1 MAMRDENIQLK
12 KDAALSAYNSQNWNE
27 ARFWQMSL
35 LIDQVAAVSWQLK
48 VLNDREATNG

>member
-1 MAMRDENIQLK
+1 MRDENIQLK